1 MYKSLVMVL
10 VVISTLVAISAINGC
25 STVPSKSSVLQAPH
39 LTVDADYINNTN
51 NAWELKGKL
60 SYQDGTKAAIV
71 NIDWQY
77 MADNSLTI
85 RVFNALGG
93 DLVKITK
100 QNTKN
105 GDATTIRIRG
115 KDYVD
120 PEDIAT
126 LVDEEVGYY
135 VPLEQLEFWVKGQG
149 WPGSEFAP
157 YYSSSSEAGD
167 LAIISLLQDGWQIN
181 YSKFEQGLAR
191 RITATRNPYVITLVI
206 SSWIKTSAETTKL

>member
-1 MYKSLVMVL
+1 MYKSLVMFL
-10 VVISTLVAISAINGC
+10 VVISTLATISAINGC
-25 STVPSKSSVLQAPH
+25 STVPRKSSVLQAPH
-39 LTVDADYINNTN
+39 LTVGDDYINNSN

-71 NIDWQY
+71 NIGWQY
-77 MADNSLTI
+77 MADNSHTI

-115 KDYVD
+115 KNYVD

-135 VPLEQLEFWVKGQG
+135 VPVEQLEFWVKGQG
-149 WPGSEFAP
+149 WPGSEFVP

-191 RITATRNPYVITLVI
+191 RITATRDPYVITLVI